1 MIDKAL
7 FRQIKFLMKE
17 YDDLEKRLDKEENK
31 TVSDIVTGSS
41 GEYPY
46 TSHGCK
52 IEGIQSGTSL
62 KKYRKMIK
70 NKKRDLGKKI
80 ASFEY
85 ELNHIEDSEIRQILR
100 CKYIDGLK
108 NYQVAHEMN
117 RRYKTD
123 EYTADGVRMRINRF
137 FEKN

>member
-1 MIDKAL
+1 MIDKSA
-7 FRQIKFLMKE
+7 FKKIRFLIKE
-17 YDDLEKRLDKEENK
+17 YDDLDKRLDIEENK
-31 TVSDIVTGSS
+31 TVSDTVTSSS

-46 TSHGCK
+46 TTHNCR
-52 IEGIQSGTSL
+52 IEGIQSSRTL
-62 KKYRKMIK
+62 KKYKKMIK
-70 NKKRDLGKKI
+70 NKKREIGKQI

-85 ELNHIEDSEIRQILR
+85 ELNHIEDSEIRQMLR

-117 RRYKTD
+117 KRYKTD
-123 EYTADGVRMRINRF
+123 EYTADGVRMKINRF

>member
-1 MIDKAL
+1 MIDKAV
-7 FRQIKFLMKE
+7 FRQIKFLIKE

-31 TVSDIVTGSS
+31 TVSDTVIGSS
-41 GEYPY
+41 SEYPY
-46 TSHGCK
+46 TSHSCK
-52 IEGIQSGTSL
+52 IEGIQSNTNL

-70 NKKRDLGKKI
+70 NKKRDIGKQI
-80 ASFEY
+80 TSFEY
-85 ELNHIEDSEIRQILR
+85 ELNHIGDSELRQILR

-117 RRYKTD
+117 KRYKTD

>member
-1 MIDKAL
+1 MIDKSI
-7 FRQIKFLMKE
+7 FKKIRFLIKE
-17 YDDLEKRLDKEENK
+17 YDDLDERLRIEESK
-31 TVSDIVTGSS
+31 IVSDSVAGSS
-41 GEYPY
+41 NEYPY
-46 TSHGCK
+46 TTHSLK
-52 IEGIQSGTSL
+52 IEGIQDSNSL

-70 NKKRDLGKKI
+70 NKKQEIGKQI

-85 ELNHIEDSEIRQILR
+85 ELNYIGDSEIRQILR
-100 CKYIDGLK
+100 CKYIDGFK

-123 EYTADGVRMRINRF
+123 EYTADGIRMKINRF